1 MKQTFS
7 RSAAGLLLLLSGLL
21 LVGCSSSEQQ
31 EPPLPQL
38 NTDSER
44 LYLAGLSSGGYLAH
58 QLHLAWPDEV
68 RGVAVFAAGPYGC
81 AREGLSAALHRCM
94 AITRGAPQVDQTLSI
109 INTAA
114 KEGAIGDPTALKN
127 SRVYLYRGAADPL
140 IHARVSQT
148 LQQTYAQLVPDG
160 TLSHTGALAGHGFP
174 TRKQGVLC
182 SLTASPYV
190 NACGYD
196 GAAASLEHL
205 DGEAQRDVSDEPQ
218 GSLTRF
224 DQKPFKGA
232 SKGLADWGYV
242 YVPPGCAEGAC
253 GLQVVLHGCDQTAE
267 QVGEDFVRLTGYLQQ
282 ADARDLVMLFPQARA
297 SLPNPKGCWDWWGY
311 ESKVFDTREGPQM
324 KAVRAM
330 WQQLGST
337 VTDKP

>member
-1 MKQTFS
+1 MKTTF
-7 RSAAGLLLLLSGLL
+7 RRLGILLLLLLSSLL
-21 LVGCSSSEQQ
+21 LTGCSSAEQQ
-31 EPPLPQL
+31 EPPLPAL
-38 NTDSER
+38 NTDPER

-68 RGVAVFAAGPYGC
+68 RGIAVFAAGPYGC

-94 AITRGAPQVDQTLSI
+94 GVSRGAPQVNQTLEVIHS
-109 INTAA
+109 AA
-114 KEGAIGDPTALKN
+114 KAGAIGDPEALKN
-127 SRVYLYRGAADPL
+127 SRVYLYQGAADPL

-160 TLSHTGALAGHGFP
+160 LLSYTHPLAGHGFP
-174 TRKQGVLC
+174 TLTQGVLC
-182 SLTASPYV
+182 SLTHSPYV

-196 GAAASLEHL
+196 GAAASLQQL
-205 DGEAQRDVSDEPQ
+205 DGEIRREVSAEPR
-218 GSLTRF
+218 GNLTRF
-224 DQKPFKGA
+224 DQQAFKGA

-242 YVPPGCAEGAC
+242 YIPPGCTKGNC

-267 QVGEDFVRLTGYLQQ
+267 QVGEDFIRLSGYLSQ
-282 ADARDLVMLFPQARA
+282 ADARDLVLLFPQARA

-324 KAVRAM
+324 KAIRAM
-330 WQQLGST
+330 WQQLIG
-337 VTDKP
+337 KQ